1 MKGKK
6 NMLSGKTIWEHLT
19 GHSIAQAFIQWLK
32 EESEEFSADHQ
43 RYIAAMKALREE
55 LGDTVTDEINAIE
68 QQCASDLLFSGFL
81 GLKAN
86 LDHFMDPVAR
96 NFLDVDFDVYLREE
110 TAHRLPE
117 YERAEKSRDRFYSLL
132 SPVQQKIYEDVIT
145 YTSYLETVGPKL
157 AHYYGYLLGNELL
170 PRIVPGYHKDSIL
183 TARYTTMLENY
194 FGIRL
199 DRTINQAT
207 SIKM

>member
-1 MKGKK
+1 
-6 NMLSGKTIWEHLT
+6 MLTMQTILEQLT
-19 GHSIAQAFIQWLK
+19 GPHIVEAFVQQMAEK
-32 EESEEFSADHQ
+32 SEVFAVDRQ
-43 RYIAAMKALREE
+43 RYIDAMGVLQKE
-55 LGDTVTDEINAIE
+55 LGDAVSEERDAIE
-68 QQCASDLLFSGFL
+68 RQIASDLLFSGFL

-86 LDHFMDPVAR
+86 LNNFIDPIAR

-110 TAHRLPE
+110 MAHRLPE